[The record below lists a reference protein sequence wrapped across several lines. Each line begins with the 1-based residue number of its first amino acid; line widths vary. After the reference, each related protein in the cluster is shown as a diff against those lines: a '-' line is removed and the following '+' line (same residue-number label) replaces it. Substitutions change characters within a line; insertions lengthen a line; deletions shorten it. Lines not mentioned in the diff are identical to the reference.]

1 MLMLVAIVMTGI
13 PTIDRLISIPV
24 ENRASYAK
32 AIRVHIVND
41 RAL

>member
-1 MLMLVAIVMTGI
+1 MLMLVAIVMKGI
-13 PTIDRLISIPV
+13 PTIDRRILIQV
-24 ENRASYAK
+24 KNHASYAK